1 MLPLLEEVVFQGSLS
16 SCPPCLG
23 STGLVLLRVKWQ
35 VWRHVREKNT
45 IAKIFQK
52 TARKYPEKTA
62 LIFQGTGES
71 WTFRQLDE
79 YSNQVANFFYGQGFR
94 SGDVV
99 ALFMESRNQYV
110 GLWLGLAKIGVE
122 TALVNS
128 NLRMEALL
136 HCITISNSKAVVFGV
151 EMMEGEGL
159 ADVLGVLWAGGRCVQ
174 SMGSVFLSCPP
185 QNRVLEENGQL
196 NHPGIRFGFGVFFV
210 VDSFGHWAGSGVQCL
225 PPKQVSLVLRILPCV
240 SRVHSQHGA
249 LGWAGPV
256 PLHGRSLPLLSMAVA
271 TSLQQLGSSSLCIS
285 AHTSEVVVST
295 DLLAPK
301 RFWMGKGGKQDLLV
315 PEEVWAVAPA
325 SVNHGN
331 NICLGWL

>member
-1 MLPLLEEVVFQGSLS
+1 MLPLS
-16 SCPPCLG
+16 G

-128 NLRMEALL
+128 HLRLDALL
-136 HCITISNSKAVVFGV
+136 HCITISSSKAVVFGG
-151 EMMEGEGL
+151 EMMEGEAL
-159 ADVLGVLWAGGRCVQ
+159 ADVLGALWTGGRCV
-174 SMGSVFLSCPP
+174 
-185 QNRVLEENGQL
+185 
-196 NHPGIRFGFGVFFV
+196 
-210 VDSFGHWAGSGVQCL
+210 
-225 PPKQVSLVLRILPCV
+225 
-240 SRVHSQHGA
+240 
-249 LGWAGPV
+249 
-256 PLHGRSLPLLSMAVA
+256 
-271 TSLQQLGSSSLCIS
+271 
-285 AHTSEVVVST
+285 
-295 DLLAPK
+295 
-301 RFWMGKGGKQDLLV
+301 
-315 PEEVWAVAPA
+315 
-325 SVNHGN
+325 
-331 NICLGWL
+331 

>member
-1 MLPLLEEVVFQGSLS
+1 MLALLQEVVLQGSLS
-16 SCPPCLG
+16 SCPLAPSFG

-128 NLRMEALL
+128 HLRMEALL
-136 HCITISNSKAVVFGV
+136 HCITISSSKAVIFGV
-151 EMMEGEGL
+151 EMMEGERL
-159 ADVLGVLWAGGRCVQ
+159 AYVLGVLRTGGRC
-174 SMGSVFLSCPP
+174 G
-185 QNRVLEENGQL
+185 
-196 NHPGIRFGFGVFFV
+196 
-210 VDSFGHWAGSGVQCL
+210 
-225 PPKQVSLVLRILPCV
+225 
-240 SRVHSQHGA
+240 
-249 LGWAGPV
+249 
-256 PLHGRSLPLLSMAVA
+256 
-271 TSLQQLGSSSLCIS
+271 
-285 AHTSEVVVST
+285 
-295 DLLAPK
+295 
-301 RFWMGKGGKQDLLV
+301 
-315 PEEVWAVAPA
+315 
-325 SVNHGN
+325 
-331 NICLGWL
+331 

>member
-1 MLPLLEEVVFQGSLS
+1 MGSDVSAGLLQLLRRSFCCAGFAGGSDFAGVTEQLP
-16 SCPPCLG
+16 SCSPSFG

-79 YSNQVANFFYGQGFR
+79 YSNQVANFFYSQGFR

-128 NLRMEALL
+128 HLRLEALL
-136 HCITISNSKAVVFGV
+136 HCITISSSKAVVFGV

-159 ADVLGVLWAGGRCVQ
+159 ADVLG
-174 SMGSVFLSCPP
+174 
-185 QNRVLEENGQL
+185 
-196 NHPGIRFGFGVFFV
+196 
-210 VDSFGHWAGSGVQCL
+210 D
-225 PPKQVSLVLRILPCV
+225 
-240 SRVHSQHGA
+240 A
-249 LGWAGPV
+249 L
-256 PLHGRSLPLLSMAVA
+256 
-271 TSLQQLGSSSLCIS
+271 
-285 AHTSEVVVST
+285 
-295 DLLAPK
+295 D
-301 RFWMGKGGKQDLLV
+301 
-315 PEEVWAVAPA
+315 
-325 SVNHGN
+325 
-331 NICLGWL
+331 

>member
-1 MLPLLEEVVFQGSLS
+1 MQFLARSLCCAVFAGGSGFAGVTEQLP
-16 SCPPCLG
+16 SCSIYFG

-45 IAKIFQK
+45 IAKIFQR
-52 TARKYPEKTA
+52 TASKCPEKTA

-79 YSNQVANFFYGQGFR
+79 YSNQVANFFHGQGFR

-151 EMMEGEGL
+151 EMMEGEGQAGASGGL
-159 ADVLGVLWAGGRCVQ
+159 SGSERRGPVDSVL
-174 SMGSVFLSCPP
+174 LSC
-185 QNRVLEENGQL
+185 RE
-196 NHPGIRFGFGVFFV
+196 
-210 VDSFGHWAGSGVQCL
+210 
-225 PPKQVSLVLRILPCV
+225 
-240 SRVHSQHGA
+240 
-249 LGWAGPV
+249 
-256 PLHGRSLPLLSMAVA
+256 
-271 TSLQQLGSSSLCIS
+271 
-285 AHTSEVVVST
+285 
-295 DLLAPK
+295 
-301 RFWMGKGGKQDLLV
+301 
-315 PEEVWAVAPA
+315 
-325 SVNHGN
+325 
-331 NICLGWL
+331 

>member
-1 MLPLLEEVVFQGSLS
+1 MQFLARSLCCAVFAGGSGFAGVTEQLPSCSLYF
-16 SCPPCLG
+16 G

-45 IAKIFQK
+45 IAKIFQR
-52 TARKYPEKTA
+52 TASKCPEKTA

-79 YSNQVANFFYGQGFR
+79 YSNQVANFFHGQGFR

-151 EMMEGEGL
+151 EMMEGEGQ
-159 ADVLGVLWAGGRCVQ
+159 AGASGGFQ
-174 SMGSVFLSCPP
+174 ALSGGGPWIQCSFPAG
-185 QNRVLEENGQL
+185 NR
-196 NHPGIRFGFGVFFV
+196 
-210 VDSFGHWAGSGVQCL
+210 AGSQRVCTAEL
-225 PPKQVSLVLRILPCV
+225 LRNWIWFSFC
-240 SRVHSQHGA
+240 
-249 LGWAGPV
+249 
-256 PLHGRSLPLLSMAVA
+256 
-271 TSLQQLGSSSLCIS
+271 
-285 AHTSEVVVST
+285 
-295 DLLAPK
+295 
-301 RFWMGKGGKQDLLV
+301 
-315 PEEVWAVAPA
+315 
-325 SVNHGN
+325 
-331 NICLGWL
+331 